1 YIFSLEVDKIWY
13 HDIGNNAE
21 ANFYGVKIG
30 DINGSAQTNSE
41 NSSEIRE
48 VNSYTLQA
56 ENKPF
61 FPGEELFLSLRSDK
75 QITADGIQ
83 FTLNYDADMLK
94 FQESRLDK
102 DLLPYLGI
110 FEEEGLITFS
120 WSNTI
125 DPDKLL
131 LSLPFK
137 AITRGE
143 WVNAIQIG
151 DRITRHEA
159 YSENRFYSLALE
171 IRDVNHHN
179 KTMAKPPYPNPFN
192 GTVHIPFIRN
202 VDGEEVRLNVYDMT
216 GRLVKSLVRRGNIGQ
231 DEFVVQQLQAGAE
244 FNYELFNGQ
253 NKYTGKL
260 ISVQQE

>member
-1 YIFSLEVDKIWY
+1 
-13 HDIGNNAE
+13 
-21 ANFYGVKIG
+21 
-30 DINGSAQTNSE
+30 
-41 NSSEIRE
+41 
-48 VNSYTLQA
+48 
-56 ENKPF
+56 
-61 FPGEELFLSLRSDK
+61 
-75 QITADGIQ
+75 
-83 FTLNYDADMLK
+83 MLK

-102 DLLPYLGI
+102 DLLPYLVI

-125 DPDKLL
+125 DPDKLF

-151 DRITRHEA
+151 DRITRHES

-179 KTMAKPPYPNPFN
+179 KTMAMLPYSNPFN

-216 GRLVKSLVRRGNIGQ
+216 GQLVKSLVRRGNISQ
-231 DEFVVQQLQAGAE
+231 DECVVQRLQAGAE
-244 FNYELFNGQ
+244 FNYELLNGQ

>member
-1 YIFSLEVDKIWY
+1 
-13 HDIGNNAE
+13 
-21 ANFYGVKIG
+21 
-30 DINGSAQTNSE
+30 
-41 NSSEIRE
+41 
-48 VNSYTLQA
+48 
-56 ENKPF
+56 
-61 FPGEELFLSLRSDK
+61 
-75 QITADGIQ
+75 
-83 FTLNYDADMLK
+83 MLK

-102 DLLPYLGI
+102 DLLPYLGV

-137 AITRGE
+137 AI
-143 WVNAIQIG
+143 A
-151 DRITRHEA
+151 RHKV
-159 YSENRFYSLALE
+159 YSENRFYSLALG

-179 KTMAKPPYPNPFN
+179 KTMAKLTYPNPFN

-260 ISVQQE
+260 ISVLQE

>member
-1 YIFSLEVDKIWY
+1 
-13 HDIGNNAE
+13 
-21 ANFYGVKIG
+21 
-30 DINGSAQTNSE
+30 
-41 NSSEIRE
+41 
-48 VNSYTLQA
+48 
-56 ENKPF
+56 
-61 FPGEELFLSLRSDK
+61 
-75 QITADGIQ
+75 
-83 FTLNYDADMLK
+83 MLK